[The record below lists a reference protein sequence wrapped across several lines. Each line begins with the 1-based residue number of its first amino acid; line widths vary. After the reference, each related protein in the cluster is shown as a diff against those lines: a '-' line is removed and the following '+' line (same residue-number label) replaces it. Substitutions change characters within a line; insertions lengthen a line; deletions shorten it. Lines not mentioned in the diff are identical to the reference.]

1 MLYTHLIDISLY
13 HEPCCHIVIP
23 MEECE
28 SGPTLA
34 PILGWGVHG
43 MVDLKTLDVV
53 TLTVA
58 DKDIAATF
66 KSNMAIENK
75 LAIIHYLIQH
85 EGNMDLAE
93 EVSLIV
99 IIMYLY

>member
-34 PILGWGVHG
+34 PILGWGAHG